1 MNLCHRS
8 GLDLSLEVLGRS
20 HQPSALVL
28 WPLVQSFQPFLHFC
42 NECVLRLP
50 LYSCDLAQRK
60 EIEPLLK
67 LRFASGI
74 VSKFGEVFVL
84 NI

>member
-42 NECVLRLP
+42 SECVLRLP